1 MKKILTVSSLLYALP
16 FVAFAAPNDVEG
28 VIKLFGDLINLLI
41 PLLMAVAL
49 IAFFWGLVLY
59 IWRAGDGKG
68 QEEGKKVMIA
78 GIVGLFLMVG
88 IWGIVNI
95 LQGTFG
101 TNETTIDRAELPSVN
116 FR

>member
-1 MKKILTVSSLLYALP
+1 
-16 FVAFAAPNDVEG
+16 
-28 VIKLFGDLINLLI
+28 
-41 PLLMAVAL
+41 
-49 IAFFWGLVLY
+49 
-59 IWRAGDGKG
+59 
-68 QEEGKKVMIA
+68 MIA